1 MVVRTRWE
9 HNPTPQP
16 ARIFPEGDTVP
27 VRRASPPHGI
37 DAEEAIVEMNAARA
51 LVIGATGGFGGQVAR
66 SLADRGAAVAVSGR
80 DAERLEK
87 IAAEVN
93 GPARAGDVTA
103 PGVPD
108 DLVAWAAAELGGLD
122 VVVMA
127 AGGVAFGP
135 VAEITDDTLRA
146 VMDLDLIAPIQV
158 ARAAANVLGEG
169 GVIVQVSAVV
179 ADQPMAG
186 LAAYS
191 AAKAGLTAFDVAF
204 RREMRRAKVRVLDAR
219 PPHMETGLA
228 TRPIAG
234 TAPGLAAGADPRE
247 YADALVTAIAEDG
260 PTPEWI
266 T

>member
-1 MVVRTRWE
+1 MQRE
-9 HNPTPQP
+9 S
-16 ARIFPEGDTVP
+16 AL
-27 VRRASPPHGI
+27 HGI
-37 DAEEAIVEMNAARA
+37 DAREAIMEMNGARA

-66 SLADRGAAVAVSGR
+66 SLASRGAAVAVSGR
-80 DAERLEK
+80 DAERLAQ
-87 IAAEVN
+87 IATDVN

-108 DLVAWAAAELGGLD
+108 QLLAWAADELGGLD

-127 AGGVAFGP
+127 AGAVAFGP

-191 AAKAGLTAFDVAF
+191 AAKAGLTAFDAAF
-204 RREMRRAKVRVLDAR
+204 RREMRRVKVRVLDAR

-247 YADALVTAIAEDG
+247 YADALVAAIAEDG
-260 PTPEWI
+260 PAPDWI